1 MTKKA
6 ALLTLHGMGEIDY
19 DYYKSL
25 HKRLSGRPDA
35 LMERVA
41 FQAVNF
47 QTILQPNQDADCAN
61 KLKKAEALEYHGL
74 RQFLLFGI
82 SDAAGL
88 ESRRDQPGSAYEDA
102 QLEIARKLYA
112 VRSEMEGDVP
122 VVAIAQS
129 LGGQLL
135 SCYLYDAQKAGA
147 GGSGAGMWRNIDA
160 FAPRITGHATPL
172 TRDEKRF
179 LAGASLAGIVTTGC
193 NIPIFVAAHKKMDIR
208 AIMPP
213 SIGFRWLNFYDR
225 HDPLGWPLQPLGGGY
240 EVLVEDREI
249 NAARGLLD
257 WLKSFTPMSHLAY
270 WEDDNVVDAL
280 AGMLTEAMQDR

>member
-47 QTILQPNQDADCAN
+47 QTILQPNQDAVWAN
-61 KLKKAEALEYHGL
+61 MLQKAEALEYHGL

-88 ESRRDQPGSAYEDA
+88 ESRRDEPGSAYEDA

-135 SCYLYDAQKAGA
+135 SCYLYDAQKVGA

-193 NIPIFVAAHKKMDIR
+193 NIPIFVATHKKMDIR

>member
-47 QTILQPNQDADCAN
+47 QTILQPNQDAVWAN
-61 KLKKAEALEYHGL
+61 MLQKAEALEYHGL

-129 LGGQLL
+129 LGGPLL
-135 SCYLYDAQKAGA
+135 SCYLYDAQKVGA

>member
-47 QTILQPNQDADCAN
+47 QTILQPNQDAVWAN
-61 KLKKAEALEYHGL
+61 MLQKAEALEYHGL

-88 ESRRDQPGSAYEDA
+88 ESRRDEPGSAYEDA

-270 WEDDNVVDAL
+270 WEDNNVVDAL

>member
-47 QTILQPNQDADCAN
+47 QTILQPNQDAVWAN
-61 KLKKAEALEYHGL
+61 MLQKAEALEYHGL

-88 ESRRDQPGSAYEDA
+88 ESRRDEPGSAYEDA